1 MTQVTVRDLQD
12 STFNTVWFKGY
23 EAQAV
28 DRLLDDVTETL
39 TQKEREIAV
48 LQDKL
53 AVSESRITAYED
65 MERSI
70 SKSVIVAQDTS
81 EKVTRFTEE
90 TARATLE
97 HADKE
102 SQLMLD
108 KAKVDAD
115 DIIQKAKNEA
125 ARLIQEAKSEAHT
138 ITTDALSEERMINK
152 RIQDMITNGEYIRN
166 SLKSAVASHLD
177 LIENDAIWAA
187 FPGNRKTK
195 DADNIDVADT
205 QVMPILSSEILDRV
219 GDFKV

>member
-1 MTQVTVRDLQD
+1 MTQITVRDLQD
-12 STFNTVWFKGY
+12 ATFDTVWFKGY
-23 EAQAV
+23 DPSEV
-28 DRLLDDVTETL
+28 DRLLDDATETL
-39 TQKEREIAV
+39 VQKDREIQN
-48 LQDKL
+48 LTDELTISK
-53 AVSESRITAYED
+53 SRITAYED

-108 KAKVDAD
+108 KAKVEAE
-115 DIIQKAKNEA
+115 DILQKAKNES

-166 SLKSAVASHLD
+166 SLKSAVVSHLD
-177 LIENDAIWAA
+177 LIDNDAIWAA

-205 QVMPILSSEILDRV
+205 QIMPVLSSEILDKGY
-219 GDFKV
+219 GDKV

>member
-1 MTQVTVRDLQD
+1 MTQITVQDLQD
-12 STFNTVWFKGY
+12 ATFDTVWFKGY
-23 EAQAV
+23 ESRAV
-28 DRLLDDVTETL
+28 DRLLDDATETL
-39 TQKEREIAV
+39 AQKEREIAV
-48 LQDKL
+48 LQDQL

-65 MERSI
+65 M
-70 SKSVIVAQDTS
+70 S

-108 KAKVDAD
+108 KAKVEAE
-115 DIIQKAKNEA
+115 DIVQKAKNEA
-125 ARLIQEAKSEAHT
+125 ARLIQDAKAEAHT

-166 SLKSAVASHLD
+166 SLKSAVSSHLE

-205 QVMPILSSEILDRV
+205 QIMPVLSSEILDKV
-219 GDFKV
+219 GGHKV